1 MILDRPSSVDDAI
14 GALLGDPAI
23 TRLLAAHRVIE
34 PQPPRYAPWPE
45 GLDPRLV
52 DALRGRGFEALYTH
66 QAAAVESVRARRNV
80 CVVTP
85 TASGKTLCYNL
96 PVIDAVARD
105 EAARALYL
113 FPTKALAADQLVE
126 LRALAEAADIPLK
139 THTYDGDT
147 PTAIRSVVRSAGQ
160 VAITNPDMLHSA
172 ILPHHTKWFKLFE
185 NLQFVVIDE
194 LHTYRGLFGSHV
206 ANVIRRLRRVC
217 RHYGADPVFIC
228 ASATIANPGEL
239 AERLLEAPVDVIDE
253 SGAPRGRKHILVVNP
268 PVANPQLGIRG
279 SALLTGQL
287 LAERLIGGGV
297 QTIAFASSR
306 TQVEVLTTYLR
317 ETFEPPPGHPH
328 TIRGYRGGYLPNQ
341 RHEIE
346 ARPARRPGAR
356 RGRHQRAGA
365 GDRHRQPGR
374 GHQRRLPRHHRLD
387 LAADG
392 TLRPAIG
399 HQPGRA
405 GLLIGAHRP
414 VPGRASGV
422 PVRHARRSTAWSTR
436 TTCTS
441 CSTTCARPAS
451 SCRCPPPSAS
461 GSRRRRPCSTCW
473 RRTATS
479 AMPMTTATTGAT
491 TTSRPATSACARG
504 APENVVI
511 VDTTGDRHRV
521 LGEVDLFAAPLLVHE
536 KAIYIHEGVQHH
548 VDRLDWDE
556 RKAYVTRTDVDYYTD
571 ADLGITLKVL
581 EVFEEA
587 DERPAG
593 KRQRGE
599 VMVAWKVTM
608 FKKLKFHTHENV
620 GWGSISIPEQEM
632 HTTATLAGAA
642 GGAGEPIRPR
652 HAGRRP
658 HRARAGGAHHRLPAA
673 DVRPARPGRAGAGA
687 GTVHRPADALPLRRD
702 ARRRRPDRAALHAH
716 RLSLIRTSR
725 QAVESCPCADGCPA
739 CVGPAIEV
747 GRRGKQVVVELLSA
761 LMAEPAVAARSLADR
776 LASFRQPV
784 ARPAVVRED
793 RLELLARW
801 FGARTLVVEDGR
813 ALVVERQLPLPAE
826 VSRAVAERPAAAY
839 FDTETTGLSTGAGHG
854 HLPRRRGTGA
864 TATPWS
870 CASTCSP
877 TTRTSDRCCARWPP
891 TWPPPIA
898 WSPTTGAPSTC
909 RCWPRA

>member
-14 GALLGDPAI
+14 AALLGDPAI
-23 TRLLAAHRVIE
+23 TRLLTAHRILE
-34 PQPPRYAPWPE
+34 PQPPRYAPWPD

-52 DALRGRGFEALYTH
+52 DAMRGRGFEALYTH
-66 QAAAVESVRARRNV
+66 QAAAIESVRAGRNV

-185 NLQFVVIDE
+185 NLRFVVIDE

-217 RHYGADPVFIC
+217 QHYGADPVFIC

-239 AERLLEAPVDVIDE
+239 AERLLEAPVDVITE

-287 LAERLIGGGV
+287 LAERLIRGGV

-306 TQVEVLTTYLR
+306 TQVEVLTTYLQ
-317 ETFEPPPGHPH
+317 ETFEPLPGHPH

-346 ARPARRPGAR
+346 AGLRDGRVRGVVATNALELGIDIGSLDAAISVGYPGTIASTWQQMGRSGRRSGTS
-356 RGRHQRAGA
+356 
-365 GDRHRQPGR
+365 
-374 GHQRRLPRHHRLD
+374 
-387 LAADG
+387 LAALVCSSAPIDQFLAAHPEYLFDSSPEHG
-392 TLRPAIG
+392 LVNPDNLHVLLNHLRA
-399 HQPGRA
+399 A
-405 GLLIGAHRP
+405 SFELP
-414 VPGRASGV
+414 VPAAERFGIEETPTLLDVLEEDGYL
-422 PVRHARRSTAWSTR
+422 RHADDDRYYWSHDNF
-436 TTCTS
+436 
-441 CSTTCARPAS
+441 PAS
-451 SCRCPPPSAS
+451 DFSLRS
-461 GSRRRRPCSTCW
+461 
-473 RRTATS
+473 
-479 AMPMTTATTGAT
+479 
-491 TTSRPATSACARG
+491 G

-632 HTTATLAGAA
+632 HTTATWLVPPAEVVNRYDRDTLDGALIGLARVARTTGALLLMCDPRDLGVLA
-642 GGAGEPIRPR
+642 QVQAPFTGQPTLYLYDATPGGVGLTE
-652 HAGRRP
+652 
-658 HRARAGGAHHRLPAA
+658 RLYTLTPE
-673 DVRPARPGRAGAGA
+673 
-687 GTVHRPADALPLRRD
+687 
-702 ARRRRPDRAALHAH
+702 
-716 RLSLIRTSR
+716 LIRTSR

-747 GRRGKQVVVELLSA
+747 GRRGKRVVIELLSA
-761 LMAEPAVAARSLADR
+761 L
-776 LASFRQPV
+776 
-784 ARPAVVRED
+784 
-793 RLELLARW
+793 
-801 FGARTLVVEDGR
+801 DG
-813 ALVVERQLPLPAE
+813 
-826 VSRAVAERPAAAY
+826 
-839 FDTETTGLSTGAGHG
+839 
-854 HLPRRRGTGA
+854 
-864 TATPWS
+864 
-870 CASTCSP
+870 
-877 TTRTSDRCCARWPP
+877 
-891 TWPPPIA
+891 
-898 WSPTTGAPSTC
+898 
-909 RCWPRA
+909 